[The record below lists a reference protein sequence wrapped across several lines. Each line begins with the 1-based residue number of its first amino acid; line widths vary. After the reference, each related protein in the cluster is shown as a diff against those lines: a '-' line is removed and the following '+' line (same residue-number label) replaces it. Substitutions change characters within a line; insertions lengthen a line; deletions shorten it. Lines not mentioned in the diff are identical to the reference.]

1 MLPRARIL
9 PPQNPPLG
17 PGNSPRPAGRVP
29 EFPFE
34 SLPLLAMMN
43 RADALSASLRI
54 IAEREGFEPSIRFPA
69 CRFSKPVL
77 STTQPPLQKDQAPDK
92 VPHFRGHRKY
102 AIFRMRPYRLVV
114 RTAPFQGVNPGSIPG
129 RVMGK
134 IFPE

>member
-1 MLPRARIL
+1 MLPRARFVAVAPKL
-9 PPQNPPLG
+9 LSVLLAPSRLLAGPAPL
-17 PGNSPRPAGRVP
+17 A
-29 EFPFE
+29 FE

-129 RVMGK
+129 RVMD
-134 IFPE
+134 